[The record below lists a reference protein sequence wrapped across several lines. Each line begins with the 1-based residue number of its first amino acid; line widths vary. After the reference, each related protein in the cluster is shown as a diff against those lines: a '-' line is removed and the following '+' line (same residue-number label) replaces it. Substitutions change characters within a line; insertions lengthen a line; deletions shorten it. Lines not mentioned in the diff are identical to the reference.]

1 MQFLVDSKTILDFF
15 NGVTELFDYFNDEEN
30 IHVSVVTQ
38 GELFCRAE
46 TDEHDG
52 RLNEISSDFTHLL
65 HIAELDEE
73 TARCFGRLKAA
84 YPNLSDNSLWICA
97 TAIRR
102 DYVILTNSR
111 EIAGVKEVVV
121 KNY

>member
-38 GELFCRAE
+38 GELYHLSEAKAE
-46 TDEHDG
+46 NN
-52 RLNEISSDFTHLL
+52 RLDKISSDFIHLL

-73 TARCFGRLKAA
+73 TARIFGRLKSA
-84 YPNLSDNSLWICA
+84 YLELSDNTLWICA

-111 EIAGVKEVVV
+111 EIARVKEVVV

>member
-15 NGVTELFDYFNDEEN
+15 NGVTELFGYFDEEES

-38 GELFCRAE
+38 GELYCRAE
-46 TDEHDG
+46 CAEYGDKLSD
-52 RLNEISSDFTHLL
+52 ISSDFTHLL
-65 HIAELDEE
+65 HIVELDEE
-73 TARCFGRLKAA
+73 TARCFGRLKAS
-84 YPNLSDNSLWICA
+84 YPSLSDNSLWLCA

-111 EIAGVKEVVV
+111 EIGAVKEVVV